1 CPDLNLIHYIE
12 AWSGGHPVCHHV
24 NKGRLKNGLAK
35 SAVYGS
41 ETRCTRFQTTLWQNE
56 RFILP
61 LCCCR

>member
-1 CPDLNLIHYIE
+1 M
-12 AWSGGHPVCHHV
+12 

-41 ETRCTRFQTTLWQNE
+41 ETRCTRFQTTLWQNV

-61 LCCCR
+61 LCCRPQSSVRLKPGCRCRRRWQA